1 MPQGAAVVYEQTTGR
16 SSLSETAHEP
26 GAERDLVDACRQGR
40 ASAFEDLYR
49 KHGGRMKSV
58 AMNLLGN
65 TTDAEDAVQEA
76 FLKTYRGI
84 AGFKGDSA
92 LSSWLYRI
100 LVNACYDI
108 GRRRKRRAEVT
119 EPEPAGNGA
128 AFDPPA
134 PGVDPAMRL
143 TLERSLDRL
152 PPLPRS
158 VFVLFEVEGFK
169 HREIAEI
176 LGIAEGTSKHA
187 LFTAKK
193 ELQALVLTSRRRRR
207 ES

>member
-1 MPQGAAVVYEQTTGR
+1 
-16 SSLSETAHEP
+16 
-26 GAERDLVDACRQGR
+26 
-40 ASAFEDLYR
+40 
-49 KHGGRMKSV
+49 MKSV

-65 TTDAEDAVQEA
+65 ASDAEDAVQEA
-76 FLKTYRGI
+76 FLNLYRSI

-92 LSSWLYRI
+92 LSSWLHRI

-108 GRRRKRRAEVT
+108 GRRRKRRTEVIES
-119 EPEPAGNGA
+119 EPPGDRL

-134 PGVDPAMRL
+134 TGDDPSMRM

-152 PPLPRS
+152 PRLPRT

-187 LFTAKK
+187 LFAAKK
-193 ELQALVLTSRRRRR
+193 ELQALILTSRRRMRQ
-207 ES
+207 S

>member
-1 MPQGAAVVYEQTTGR
+1 
-16 SSLSETAHEP
+16 
-26 GAERDLVDACRQGR
+26 
-40 ASAFEDLYR
+40 
-49 KHGGRMKSV
+49 MKSV

-65 TTDAEDAVQEA
+65 TSDAEDAVQEA
-76 FLKTYRGI
+76 FLKLYRGL

-100 LVNACYDI
+100 LVNACYDL

-119 EPEPAGNGA
+119 EPEPMGNRP

-134 PGVDPAMRL
+134 PGVDPSMGL
-143 TLERSLDRL
+143 TIERSLDRL

-193 ELQALVLTSRRRRR
+193 ELQALILTSRRRRR

>member
-1 MPQGAAVVYEQTTGR
+1 
-16 SSLSETAHEP
+16 
-26 GAERDLVDACRQGR
+26 
-40 ASAFEDLYR
+40 
-49 KHGGRMKSV
+49 MKSV
-58 AMNLLGN
+58 ARNLLGN
-65 TTDAEDAVQEA
+65 ASDAEDAVQEA
-76 FLKTYRGI
+76 FLKLYRGLS
-84 AGFKGDSA
+84 GFKGDAA

-100 LVNACYDI
+100 LVNTCYDI
-108 GRRRKRRAEVT
+108 GRRRKRRAENPQSG
-119 EPEPAGNGA
+119 PEADGP

-134 PGVDPAMRL
+134 PDVDPTVRL

-169 HREIAEI
+169 HREIADI

-193 ELQALVLTSRRRRR
+193 ELQALILTSRRLRR

>member
-1 MPQGAAVVYEQTTGR
+1 
-16 SSLSETAHEP
+16 
-26 GAERDLVDACRQGR
+26 
-40 ASAFEDLYR
+40 
-49 KHGGRMKSV
+49 MKSV

-65 TTDAEDAVQEA
+65 PSDAEDAVQDA
-76 FLKTYRGI
+76 FLKLYRGL

-92 LSSWLYRI
+92 LSSWLHRI

-108 GRRRKRRAEVT
+108 GRRRKRRTEVT
-119 EPEPAGNGA
+119 EPEPAGDRP

-134 PGVDPAMRL
+134 PGADPSVRL

-152 PPLPRS
+152 PRLPRT

-176 LGIAEGTSKHA
+176 LDIAEGTSKHA
-187 LFTAKK
+187 LFAAKK
-193 ELQALVLTSRRRRR
+193 ELQSLILTSRRRKPQ
-207 ES
+207 S

>member
-1 MPQGAAVVYEQTTGR
+1 LPTVVVPPPTPEQ
-16 SSLSETAHEP
+16 A
-26 GAERDLVDACRQGR
+26 LVEACREGR
-40 ASAFEDLYR
+40 ASAFEELYR
-49 KHGGRMKSV
+49 DHGGRMKSV
-58 AMNLLGN
+58 ARNLLGN
-65 TTDAEDAVQEA
+65 ASDAEDAVQEA
-76 FLKTYRGI
+76 FLKLYRGL

-100 LVNACYDI
+100 LVNTCYDI
-108 GRRRKRRAEVT
+108 GRRRKRRAENLQPG
-119 EPEPAGNGA
+119 PEADGP

-134 PGVDPAMRL
+134 PDADPTVRL

-169 HREIAEI
+169 HREIADI

-187 LFTAKK
+187 LFAAKK
-193 ELQALVLTSRRRRR
+193 ELQALILTSRRLRR